1 MERIITYKKQGNGL
15 DSWIIQYV
23 ENGQEVK
30 CREVVYED
38 PNMPA
43 KKLKIDNIDI
53 DSITKDDLQRLAQK
67 LKPFLK

>member
-1 MERIITYKKQGNGL
+1 MERVIEYKKQSNGL
-15 DSWIIQYV
+15 DSWMIKYV
-23 ENGQEVK
+23 ENGEEVK

-38 PNMPA
+38 PNTPA

>member
-1 MERIITYKKQGNGL
+1 MERIITYKKQGNGQ
-15 DSWIIQYV
+15 DSWVIQYV
-23 ENGQEVK
+23 ENGLEVK

-38 PNMPA
+38 PNLPA

-53 DSITKDDLQRLAQK
+53 DSMTQDDLEKLAQK

>member
-38 PNMPA
+38 PNLPA
-43 KKLKIDNIDI
+43 KKLNIDNIDI
-53 DSITKDDLQRLAQK
+53 DSMTAGDLQKLANK
-67 LKPFLK
+67 LKPMLK